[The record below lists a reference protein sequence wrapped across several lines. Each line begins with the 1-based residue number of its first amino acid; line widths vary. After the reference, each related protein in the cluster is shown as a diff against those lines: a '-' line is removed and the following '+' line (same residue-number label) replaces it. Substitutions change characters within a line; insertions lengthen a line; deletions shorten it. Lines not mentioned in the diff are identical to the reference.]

1 MDPDISL
8 VAGLIL
14 AVLALPAVVSAFSDG
29 RTPRVAA
36 IVMIAAG
43 GLVVFALTNKPG
55 GYQMQDI
62 PQVFFQ
68 VLGKFTN

>member
-8 VAGLIL
+8 IAGLIL

-43 GLVVFALTNKPG
+43 GLVVFALTSKPG
-55 GYQMQDI
+55 GYRMQDI

-68 VLGKFTN
+68 VVGKFTN